1 MVCLLTIGFFNV
13 ASSQIECAVH
23 LDKSFYVTGELIWY
37 KLILPPT
44 MMDNNAAIKT
54 SLVKENGSTVGDHFN
69 FTNGETY
76 ITGYFKLPIDLTSEV
91 YTLVFSAARKKN
103 ELEEI
108 LAEIFIPVYNDLEDE
123 EPEDLMNVSDLESY
137 NQGVTENQNLL
148 VTIALDKDLYH
159 TREKVNAQI
168 EVRDTNGNPVVANI
182 SVSVTDAELI
192 DHDNDRNTL
201 YQGNPLLPDDNRE
214 PFLEKIYIMGSSL
227 RTDGEINS
235 NRIISV
241 FENGK
246 NKLQFTLPE
255 PSTGK
260 FLVEF
265 PKFHNKKSIQ
275 FIPLDLS
282 DNDLQIV
289 LRNVNKKSTK
299 KLSYN
304 QSVRDYLKLSRQR
317 KKLFRRYAL
326 QESNI
331 EPKEYSSEAL
341 AFKAAKSYDI
351 SRYTSFE
358 NIASFLTEVSTPLR
372 MRKKNGLYEGNM
384 FMDTGRK
391 HLSDYAK
398 DPPIYILNGYLTR
411 NSDFVGNLSMDVV
424 DNIAMM
430 NNPMSINKEYR
441 LFGTAG
447 VVELQLKSN
456 SIKLPDSDLVNVFKI
471 SGLLPE
477 SDFPVFDPKEIG
489 YDEYLPFFRPQLF
502 WNGNLKTDNYG
513 NLTIEFYQSDDVST
527 FIINVVAHAADGSI
541 TLSQSTYRSVW

>member
-1 MVCLLTIGFFNV
+1 
-13 ASSQIECAVH
+13 
-23 LDKSFYVTGELIWY
+23 
-37 KLILPPT
+37 
-44 MMDNNAAIKT
+44 
-54 SLVKENGSTVGDHFN
+54 
-69 FTNGETY
+69 
-76 ITGYFKLPIDLTSEV
+76 
-91 YTLVFSAARKKN
+91 
-103 ELEEI
+103 
-108 LAEIFIPVYNDLEDE
+108 
-123 EPEDLMNVSDLESY
+123 
-137 NQGVTENQNLL
+137 
-148 VTIALDKDLYH
+148 
-159 TREKVNAQI
+159 
-168 EVRDTNGNPVVANI
+168 
-182 SVSVTDAELI
+182 
-192 DHDNDRNTL
+192 
-201 YQGNPLLPDDNRE
+201 
-214 PFLEKIYIMGSSL
+214 
-227 RTDGEINS
+227 
-235 NRIISV
+235 
-241 FENGK
+241 
-246 NKLQFTLPE
+246 
-255 PSTGK
+255 
-260 FLVEF
+260 
-265 PKFHNKKSIQ
+265 
-275 FIPLDLS
+275 
-282 DNDLQIV
+282 
-289 LRNVNKKSTK
+289 VNKKSTK

-304 QSVRDYLKLSRQR
+304 QSVRDFLKLSRQR
-317 KKLFRRYAL
+317 KKLFRRYAI
-326 QESNI
+326 QESQI
-331 EPKEYSSEAL
+331 EPKEYKSEAI

-351 SRYTSFE
+351 SRYTSFK